1 MRSKKM
7 FGEND
12 PCYVFALG
20 CNQLRPRCIGC
31 PPELAGF
38 FDAPVLVRGNLHWSW
53 WPYPVKKNQSGK
65 MITVFDTT
73 AESFHLMR
81 TPITEARRAY
91 LYEVDDTLGIYSC
104 NDTMTAV
111 HIWVMQDYGSE
122 VWSHKYHVKL
132 PVAEIREHEGRD
144 VVVVHEDR
152 DVFVLYSFGP
162 TLFLIDTEGK
172 LLASSQFDACIS
184 LVATHRFKQSLVQH
198 NLFSALQGAL
208 NAWSFI

>member
-12 PCYVFALG
+12 PYYVFALG
-20 CNQLRPRCIGC
+20 CNQLQPRCSGC

-38 FDAPVLVRGNLHWSW
+38 FDAPVLVSGNLHWSW

-73 AESFHLMR
+73 AESFHLMS
-81 TPITEARRAY
+81 TPIMEARRAY

-111 HIWVMQDYGSE
+111 HIWVMQDYDSE

-132 PVAEIREHEGRD
+132 PVAEIRVHESRD
-144 VVVVHEDR
+144 VVWLSTSRGMCLSSTILDQRCYLH
-152 DVFVLYSFGP
+152 
-162 TLFLIDTEGK
+162 I
-172 LLASSQFDACIS
+172 ASSKALFDITS
-184 LVATHRFKQSLVQH
+184 FRHRRMPL
-198 NLFSALQGAL
+198 
-208 NAWSFI
+208 